1 MAKKAAQSS
10 ETKAESAGNPVARF
24 TKYVEDSRAELRK
37 VTWPSAKDTRK
48 ATLMVLI
55 IVALMAVVLGV
66 VDLVLSNLITYI
78 LA

>member
-1 MAKKAAQSS
+1 MAKKAAQPS
-10 ETKAESAGNPVARF
+10 ETKAESASNPVARF

>member
-1 MAKKAAQSS
+1 MAKKAAQPS
-10 ETKAESAGNPVARF
+10 ETKAENASNPVARF